1 MRVRIQNIDRA
12 KPSRQG
18 NAVMLCKRISNA
30 DNSLGL
36 ESLHSITG
44 QGIARIVLFWFV
56 PVIIA
61 HISSDWHV
69 EPQVLD
75 QIRLRLM
82 ILSLSH
88 RRWTEV
94 AL

>member
-1 MRVRIQNIDRA
+1 MKIQNIDRA
-12 KPSRQG
+12 EPTRQG
-18 NAVMLCKRISNA
+18 NAVMLYKHISNP
-30 DNSLGL
+30 DDSLGL

-82 ILSLSH
+82 ILSLRH

-94 AL
+94 TL